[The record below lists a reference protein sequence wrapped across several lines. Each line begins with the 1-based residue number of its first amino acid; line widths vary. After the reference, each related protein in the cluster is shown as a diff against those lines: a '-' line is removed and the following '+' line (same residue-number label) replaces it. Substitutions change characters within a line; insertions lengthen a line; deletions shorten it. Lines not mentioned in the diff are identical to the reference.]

1 MSLGRLKLNS
11 ESVSYITESLFA
23 MLLEPNTNV
32 KKALEIGLRPAKKE
46 NSIDSI
52 NIHQNVESILLWL
65 SSPFNSMNIIGKQNS
80 LYISS
85 FLL

>member
-52 NIHQNVESILLWL
+52 NIHQNVESLGNFALVIFTFQFHEHHWET
-65 SSPFNSMNIIGKQNS
+65 K
-80 LYISS
+80 
-85 FLL
+85 